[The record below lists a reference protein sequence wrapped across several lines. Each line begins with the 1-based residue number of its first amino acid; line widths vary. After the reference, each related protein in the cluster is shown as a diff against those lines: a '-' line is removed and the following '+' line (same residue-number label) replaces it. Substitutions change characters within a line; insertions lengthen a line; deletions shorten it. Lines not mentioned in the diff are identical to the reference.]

1 MHTRR
6 STLLFLPVFLMVCV
20 FARTGSAQEGLG
32 PFMPNEGGT
41 ITTAWANAYGPDA
54 ESWMTFAKVGQ
65 DAFDVNYSS
74 SRGTRAVRRINIAD
88 RMNARTLILGYSSK
102 FPLVIPNTTTL
113 GTSAVVLDE
122 LRSAGRATA
131 ALAYDDQ
138 LNTMQGEFTLVD
150 AKAKFSIDLDGKL
163 VNVPA
168 VIAQGSFQD
177 RAKQASGT
185 FTFLNNK
192 NNPMLLEYSIK
203 FTGEKVPRSE
213 RFVRVTPGAAEKA
226 SMEQALA
233 TVGSFRTYGIHFD
246 FDKATI
252 RSESGKLIREMALTM
267 KNNPLWTLRITGH
280 TDSIGNAGYNEK
292 LSKARANSLK
302 AALVKLGVQPSRL
315 ETAGAGA
322 ADPVAS
328 NKTLQGRAL
337 NRRVELLRTDR

>member
-1 MHTRR
+1 MRTRR
-6 STLLFLPVFLMVCV
+6 FSLLFLPVFLVLCA
-20 FARTGSAQEGLG
+20 FTRTSGAQEGLG

-54 ESWMTFAKVGQ
+54 ESWMTFAKVGKE
-65 DAFDVNYSS
+65 AFDINYSS
-74 SRGTRAVRRINIAD
+74 SRGMRAVRRIYAAD
-88 RMNARTLILGYSSK
+88 RMNARTLILGYNSK
-102 FPLVIPNTTTL
+102 FPLVIRDTTTL
-113 GTSAVVLDE
+113 GTSAAVLDE
-122 LRSAGRATA
+122 LRSTGRAAA

-150 AKAKFSIDLDGKL
+150 AKAKFPIHLQDKV

-168 VIAQGSFQD
+168 VIVQGRFQD
-177 RAKQASGT
+177 RVKQAAGT

-192 NNPMLLEYSIK
+192 NNPMLLEYGIK
-203 FTGEKVPRSE
+203 FSGEKVPRSE

-252 RSESGKLIREMALTM
+252 RSESGRLIREMALTM

-280 TDSIGNAGYNEK
+280 TDSIGNAGYNQK

-315 ETAGAGA
+315 EIAGAGA
-322 ADPVAS
+322 SDPVAS
-328 NKTLQGRAL
+328 NKSLQGRAL